1 MILVRSEAGT
11 LGSPCQACVG
21 LLACGNSEC
30 VLHRLNVFPPALQL
44 EQERDQLREQ
54 QKMLQQEQAGMREQ
68 LTQTGQQL
76 GLIRAER
83 RSLKETCGHL
93 EQKQDHLEKQVVLLG
108 QENAQLREQVGQV
121 RSGCR

>member
-1 MILVRSEAGT
+1 
-11 LGSPCQACVG
+11 
-21 LLACGNSEC
+21 
-30 VLHRLNVFPPALQL
+30 
-44 EQERDQLREQ
+44 
-54 QKMLQQEQAGMREQ
+54 MLQQEQAGMREQ